1 MPINDAAGVCRETT
15 MVRMS
20 VREPNPT
27 SMPSGRGAYPG
38 QGRGPAWSIRGL
50 LAVILA
56 IVAVALVIWFALGG

>member
-1 MPINDAAGVCRETT
+1 

-38 QGRGPAWSIRGL
+38 QGRGPAWSVRGL

-56 IVAVALVIWFALGG
+56 IVAMALVIWFALGG